1 MSSTL
6 LPKITHHFP
15 ELPSQLIIAGMSNT
29 PEEFV
34 KKSLI
39 SSGYLSAGILFII
52 VLFATKTPALWLG
65 VPAIIPVFAGL
76 FLFFMQAPTVKI
88 QKRAKEINREIVYA
102 GRFIVI
108 EIESGVPLYDAMK
121 NLITAYPGIGKYFR
135 DLITKVDF
143 GTAMEDA
150 INETILYSP
159 SEELK
164 KMLWQVLNAIN
175 TGGDIHK
182 SLNSVVEQ
190 IVREQQIQ
198 MKEYAKKL
206 NPLAM
211 FYMMIAVIAPTLG
224 TAMLAIA
231 TNFLAV
237 DIGKG
242 ALTVIAAGIL
252 FIQVMFLQIIR
263 SQRPAVV

>member
-1 MSSTL
+1 MSSTII
-6 LPKITHHFP
+6 PKITQRFP
-15 ELPSQLIIAGMSNT
+15 ELPSQLIIAGMTET

-39 SSGYLSAGILFII
+39 SAGYLTAGLSFIVI
-52 VLFATKTPALWLG
+52 LFATKNPSLWFAVLGMIPA
-65 VPAIIPVFAGL
+65 FFGL
-76 FLFFMQAPTVKI
+76 FLFFMQAPVVKI

-121 NLITAYPGIGKYFR
+121 NLISAYPGIGKYFR

-159 SEELK
+159 SDQFK
-164 KMLWQVLNAIN
+164 KMLWQILNAIN

-190 IVREQQIQ
+190 IVREQQIM

-242 ALTVIAAGIL
+242 VLTILAGGIL
-252 FIQVMFLQIIR
+252 FVQIMFLQIIR